1 MCEKCVK
8 SVVSRT
14 LISTPIGCCHRPPWV
29 FRFGMV
35 NSLVFREMREFG
47 QCGQDVA
54 VRWRHFEGTADGEEC
69 IVSIFGR
76 WFSFR
81 NAAGRLEERD
91 ARPLASAPS
100 ARNLFHVARR

>member
-1 MCEKCVK
+1 
-8 SVVSRT
+8 
-14 LISTPIGCCHRPPWV
+14 
-29 FRFGMV
+29 MV
-35 NSLVFREMREFG
+35 NGTVFREMREFG

-54 VRWRHFEGTADGEEC
+54 GRWRHFEGAAHGNEC
-69 IVSIFGR
+69 IVLIFGR

-81 NAAGRLEERD
+81 NVTGRLEERD